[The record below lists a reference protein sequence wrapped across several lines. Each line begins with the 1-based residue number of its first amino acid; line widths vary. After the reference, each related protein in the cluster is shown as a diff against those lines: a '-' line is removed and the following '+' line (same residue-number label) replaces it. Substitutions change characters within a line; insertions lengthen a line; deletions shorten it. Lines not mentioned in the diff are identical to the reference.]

1 MNDQSTPKSRKLL
14 DQIRDAIRLK
24 HYSYST
30 EKTYVHW
37 ARRYILYHNKRHPAE
52 MGVAEIEAFLTHLA
66 KDENVS
72 ASTQNQALNALL
84 FLYRNVLQMD
94 IAIPIHALRAKPC
107 EYLPTVLSKDETIRV
122 LSGMQGVHQLM
133 AKLLYGCGLRLME
146 CMRLRVKDIDFEQS
160 QIIVREGKGEKDRAT
175 MLPASLIQPL
185 KNQITF
191 VKNQHERDLAQGYGS
206 VELPF
211 ALARKY
217 PTADKEMGWQYLFP
231 SERLS
236 TDPRSGIVRRHHLD
250 PSGLQRAVK
259 AAAKLARI
267 DKPVSPHTFRHCFAT
282 HLLEAGYDI
291 RTVQELLGHKDVK
304 TMMIY
309 IHVFNRGPKAVCSP
323 LDER

>member
-1 MNDQSTPKSRKLL
+1 MTDMSPPKPKKLL
-14 DQIRDAIRLK
+14 DQLRDTIRLK

-52 MGVAEIEAFLTHLA
+52 MGAAEIEAFLTYLA
-66 KDENVS
+66 KEGYVS
-72 ASTQNQALNALL
+72 SSTQNQALNALL
-84 FLYRNVLQMD
+84 FLYRNVLQID
-94 IAIPIHALRAKPC
+94 LPVPLHALRAKRS
-107 EYLPTVLSKDETIRV
+107 EHLPTVLSKDEVASV
-122 LSGMQGVHQLM
+122 LAGMQGLHQLM

-146 CMRLRVKDIDFEQS
+146 CLRLRVKDIDFEQS

-191 VKNQHERDLAQGYGS
+191 VNNQHERDLAQGYGS

-217 PTADKEMGWQYLFP
+217 PAADKEFGWQYIFP
-231 SERLS
+231 SDRLS
-236 TDPRSGIVRRHHLD
+236 TDPRSGIIRRHHLD
-250 PSGLQRAVK
+250 PSGLQRAVR
-259 AAAKLARI
+259 AAVKLAKI
-267 DKPVSPHTFRHCFAT
+267 NKPVSPHTFRHCFAT

-304 TMMIY
+304 TTMIY
-309 IHVFNRGPKAVCSP
+309 THVLNRGPKAVRSP

>member
-66 KDENVS
+66 KDENMS

-175 MLPASLIQPL
+175 MLPASLVQSL
-185 KNQITF
+185 KDQIGF
-191 VKNQHERDLAQGYGS
+191 VRKIHERDVAQGYGS

-217 PTADKEMGWQYLFP
+217 PNADKEFPGNIFSHLIACQSIHAAVSCAAIIWIPAGFKGRSEQPQSWQK
-231 SERLS
+231 SINRLALTLS
-236 TDPRSGIVRRHHLD
+236 VTALLPICLRQVMISVQCRNCLGIKMSKPR
-250 PSGLQRAVK
+250 
-259 AAAKLARI
+259 
-267 DKPVSPHTFRHCFAT
+267 
-282 HLLEAGYDI
+282 
-291 RTVQELLGHKDVK
+291 
-304 TMMIY
+304 
-309 IHVFNRGPKAVCSP
+309 
-323 LDER
+323 

>member
-1 MNDQSTPKSRKLL
+1 
-14 DQIRDAIRLK
+14 
-24 HYSYST
+24 
-30 EKTYVHW
+30 
-37 ARRYILYHNKRHPAE
+37 
-52 MGVAEIEAFLTHLA
+52 MGAAEIEAFLTHLA

-72 ASTQNQALNALL
+72 SSTQNQALNALL
-84 FLYRNVLQMD
+84 FLYRNVLQLD
-94 IAIPIHALRAKPC
+94 LPVPLHALRAKRS
-107 EYLPTVLSKDETIRV
+107 EHLPTVLSKDEVARV
-122 LSGMQGVHQLM
+122 LSGMQGLHQLM
-133 AKLLYGCGLRLME
+133 VKLLYGCGLRLME
-146 CMRLRVKDIDFEQS
+146 CFHLRVKDIDFEQS

-211 ALARKY
+211 ALSQKY
-217 PTADKEMGWQYLFP
+217 PNVDKELGWQYIFP
-231 SERLS
+231 SDRLS

-250 PSGLQRAVK
+250 PSGLQRAVRT
-259 AAAKLARI
+259 AVKLAKI
-267 DKPVSPHTFRHCFAT
+267 DKPISPHTFRHCFAT

-304 TMMIY
+304 TTMIY
-309 IHVFNRGPKAVCSP
+309 THVLNRGPKAVRSP

>member
-1 MNDQSTPKSRKLL
+1 MTDTSPPKPKKLL
-14 DQIRDAIRLK
+14 DQLRDTIRLK

-52 MGVAEIEAFLTHLA
+52 MGAAEIEAFLTYLA
-66 KDENVS
+66 KEGYVS
-72 ASTQNQALNALL
+72 SSTQNQALNALL
-84 FLYRNVLQMD
+84 FLYRNVLKID
-94 IAIPIHALRAKPC
+94 LPVPLHALRAKRSDH
-107 EYLPTVLSKDETIRV
+107 LPTVLSKDEVARV
-122 LSGMQGVHQLM
+122 LAGMQGLHQLM

-146 CMRLRVKDIDFEQS
+146 CLRLRVKDIDFEQS

-217 PTADKEMGWQYLFP
+217 PTAGKELGWQYLFP

-236 TDPRSGIVRRHHLD
+236 TDPRSGIVRHHHLD
-250 PSGLQRAVK
+250 PSGLQCAVK

-304 TMMIY
+304 TTMIY
-309 IHVFNRGPKAVCSP
+309 THVLNRRPKAVRSL
-323 LDER
+323 LDE